1 MPNKPQRPNNSAQMD
16 TVSESGFK
24 MPNFN
29 LSSKLNNIGS
39 FYRNRKK
46 PRSQSININPCAN
59 VVDADSPSI
68 DGAMFFLSSSNGLC
82 GNLSFGKKS
91 ILFEFGRDLGESH
104 SANSSIPLDPTEP
117 KCPIKEEPVRNS
129 YAIDFLNIGDIYAEQ
144 STDHLSIT
152 IFCQNFKHVKI
163 SLKQSEIASAIIDKI
178 KTISFDNMVQSNVE
192 SRICLWEYLYQNYPY
207 RQNSDWVEQ
216 EKWYISNFKIRL
228 TNFNEIGT
236 CNSLPDT
243 IIVPR
248 DLQDHMLD
256 RLASL
261 SVGNRV
267 PLITFLY
274 RKSSHMI
281 VRCSFFREQNL
292 QDLVPRSTITPLREL
307 SIDAIF
313 AELNDIEKQYSRL
326 RKHCFAVTKQ
336 SDHLSTANQ
345 ENEHESKFWSKC
357 SHWLYA
363 LSKVLRFVTTLVNI
377 VKHEATAALTESNDN
392 RWNCVLSSLVQIV
405 LDPHRRTVAGF
416 ESLLSKEWI
425 YLSGYKSRSPGSN
438 RVRQVNHLPNST
450 FFILFLD
457 CVHQLIAQNPRS
469 FEFTTIYLISLV
481 DMQFT
486 TDSFKREAAKRFE
499 VNKAH
504 SLICNPLYTGSRG
517 STTADSE
524 EPQINAH
531 ITQIRFFYLLFFRHI
546 KSDTLKFLPAE
557 SVLWNEAL
565 RRSLV

>member
-1 MPNKPQRPNNSAQMD
+1 MD

-29 LSSKLNNIGS
+29 LSSKLNLGS

-46 PRSQSININPCAN
+46 PRSQSININPLAN
-59 VVDADSPSI
+59 TVDADSPSI
-68 DGAMFFLSSSNGLC
+68 DGAMFFLSCSNGLC

-91 ILFEFGRDLGESH
+91 ILFELEKDLAESQT
-104 SANSSIPLDPTEP
+104 NSKSDATKP
-117 KCPIKEEPVRNS
+117 KCPIQEEPVSNS
-129 YAIDFLNIGDIYAEQ
+129 YAIDFLNIGDIYAEP
-144 STDHLSIT
+144 STDHQAIT

-163 SLKQSEIASAIIDKI
+163 SLRQSEVANSIIDKI
-178 KTISFDNMVQSNVE
+178 KTISFDNMVQSNVD
-192 SRICLWEYLYQNYPY
+192 SRICLWEYLYNNYHF

-236 CNSLPDT
+236 CSSLPET
-243 IIVPR
+243 LIVPR

-261 SVGNRV
+261 SVGSRV

-281 VRCSFFREQNL
+281 VRCSSFREQNL

-313 AELNDIEKQYSRL
+313 AELNDIEKHYTKL
-326 RKHCFAVTKQ
+326 RKHCYAVGKQ
-336 SDHLSTANQ
+336 SSDQSTASLQDNDY
-345 ENEHESKFWSKC
+345 ESKFWSKC
-357 SHWLYA
+357 SSWLYA
-363 LSKVLRFVTTLVNI
+363 ISKVLRFSNTLVNI
-377 VKHEATAALTESNDN
+377 VKFEATAALIESYDN
-392 RWNCVLSSLVQIV
+392 RWNCVLSCLVQIM
-405 LDPHRRTVAGF
+405 LDPHRRTIAGF

-425 YLSGYKSRSPGSN
+425 YLSGYKSRGPGTSKHRPAN
-438 RVRQVNHLPNST
+438 RPNT
-450 FFILFLD
+450 TLFILLLD

-486 TDSFKREAAKRFE
+486 TENYKREMAKCFE
-499 VNKAH
+499 TNKEH
-504 SLICNPLYTGSRG
+504 SLIRNPLYGSLPEAE
-517 STTADSE
+517 AD
-524 EPQINAH
+524 PVINAH

-557 SVLWNEAL
+557 SHIWNEAQK
-565 RRSLV
+565 RSLV